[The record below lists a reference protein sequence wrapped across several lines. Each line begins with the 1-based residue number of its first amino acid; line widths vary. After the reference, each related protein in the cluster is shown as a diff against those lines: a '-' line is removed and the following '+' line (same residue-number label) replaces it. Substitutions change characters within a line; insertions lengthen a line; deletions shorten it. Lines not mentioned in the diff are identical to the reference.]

1 VNGTTGAAQDNGGL
15 RAVLQAL
22 RPSPLPPCV
31 LAVVV
36 ATEGSTYRKAG
47 ALIVLPAD
55 GARVGWLSGGCLEAE
70 LETTAAEALRD
81 SRARHLRLDTRGDDD
96 LLFGSA
102 SGCRGVVELLLLPL
116 DETAPLLAALR
127 SLDTSAGV
135 ELELCADGAGRAT
148 SAAGEWQWPAGAA
161 PAPGRWSLRLRAP
174 ERLLLL
180 GAGPESA
187 PLLRLAHLLGWSV
200 DVVESRAR
208 WHAALAGADAL
219 HRDVAGVPAL
229 LASGRYAAAVVMSHH
244 YSRDLAALQH
254 AAAAGIG
261 WIGLLGPVAR
271 RDALLAELDADL
283 RARLLPRLQAP
294 VGLRLGGEGPEAIAL
309 SIMAALQSRDGA

>member
-1 VNGTTGAAQDNGGL
+1 MNDITGAVQDDGGL
-15 RAVLQAL
+15 RAVLRAL
-22 RPSPLPPCV
+22 RASPLPPCV

-36 ATEGSTYRKAG
+36 ATEGSTYRKPG
-47 ALIVLPAD
+47 ALIVLSAQ

-70 LETTAAEALRD
+70 LEAAAADVLREG
-81 SRARHLRLDTRGDDD
+81 RARHLRLDTRGDDD

-102 SGCRGVVELLLLPL
+102 SGCRGVVELLLLPV
-116 DETAPLLAALR
+116 DETSPLLEALRRLDASAALQ
-127 SLDTSAGV
+127 LTLSAG
-135 ELELCADGAGRAT
+135 GAGDAT
-148 SAAGEWQWPAGAA
+148 NGSESWRWPASAA

-200 DVVESRAR
+200 EVVESRAR
-208 WHAALAGADAL
+208 WHAALASADAL
-219 HRDVAGVPAL
+219 HRDVAEVPAL
-229 LASGRYAAAVVMSHH
+229 LATRRFAAVVVMSHH
-244 YSRDLAALQH
+244 YSRDLAALRH
-254 AAAAGIG
+254 AAAGEIG
-261 WIGLLGPVAR
+261 WVGLLGPPAR

-309 SIMAALQSRDGA
+309 SIMAALQSRGGA